1 MSGVRGF
8 CEYIPQQK
16 PHILVSFGQ
25 NINFKQRTELT
36 DRRRAENKSH
46 ENQGFHLDAGQFVG
60 ALLCTSAV
68 KLSCRGNDGADEN
81 RTLGLAL
88 LTAVIAKNVGYGQSD
103 CSYYCV
109 HRFRLFKLEIQQAW
123 YFHIQIHVLARA
135 LKTRIILKS
144 LNEVCKQT
152 TICLETSL
160 DGQTSQ
166 MPSTVGLENSDL
178 ETSDLRPR
186 KL

>member
-16 PHILVSFGQ
+16 PYILVSFGQ

-36 DRRRAENKSH
+36 YRRRAENKSH

-88 LTAVIAKNVGYGQSD
+88 LTAVIAKKCNSRPIRFFLLL
-103 CSYYCV
+103 SLN
-109 HRFRLFKLEIQQAW
+109 RFRLFKSEIQQAW
-123 YFHIQIHVLARA
+123 YFHIDFKLMYWHVL
-135 LKTRIILKS
+135 
-144 LNEVCKQT
+144 
-152 TICLETSL
+152 
-160 DGQTSQ
+160 
-166 MPSTVGLENSDL
+166 
-178 ETSDLRPR
+178 
-186 KL
+186 

>member
-88 LTAVIAKNVGYGQSD
+88 LTAVIAKKCHS
-103 CSYYCV
+103 
-109 HRFRLFKLEIQQAW
+109 RPIRLFLLLCSSLSV
-123 YFHIQIHVLARA
+123 IQIR
-135 LKTRIILKS
+135 
-144 LNEVCKQT
+144 NT
-152 TICLETSL
+152 TGVVFSYSNSCIGTCS
-160 DGQTSQ
+160 
-166 MPSTVGLENSDL
+166 EN
-178 ETSDLRPR
+178 T
-186 KL
+186 

>member
-16 PHILVSFGQ
+16 PYISVSFGQ

-88 LTAVIAKNVGYGQSD
+88 LTAVIAKK
-103 CSYYCV
+103 CSS
-109 HRFRLFKLEIQQAW
+109 RPIRLFLLLCSSLSV
-123 YFHIQIHVLARA
+123 IQIR
-135 LKTRIILKS
+135 
-144 LNEVCKQT
+144 NT
-152 TICLETSL
+152 TGMVFSYSDSCIDTCS
-160 DGQTSQ
+160 
-166 MPSTVGLENSDL
+166 EN
-178 ETSDLRPR
+178 THHF
-186 KL
+186 KVA

>member
-16 PHILVSFGQ
+16 PNILVSFGQ

-68 KLSCRGNDGADEN
+68 KLSCRGTDGADEN
-81 RTLGLAL
+81 RTLELAL
-88 LTAVIAKNVGYGQSD
+88 PTAVIAKKCHSRPIKLSLLLSLN
-103 CSYYCV
+103 
-109 HRFRLFKLEIQQAW
+109 RLRLFNTKS
-123 YFHIQIHVLARA
+123 VLFSYSN
-135 LKTRIILKS
+135 KCIGTCS
-144 LNEVCKQT
+144 
-152 TICLETSL
+152 
-160 DGQTSQ
+160 
-166 MPSTVGLENSDL
+166 EN
-178 ETSDLRPR
+178 TYHF
-186 KL
+186 